1 MSKCLSSEKLGFLKG
16 RRIQDAIGTT
26 HESLHSIK
34 KIILKSLVLKLDLK
48 KAYDSID
55 WEYLTLVLLTVGFG
69 VKLTDW
75 IMCCVS
81 SASFAVL
88 INGEAMD
95 YFKVWRGL
103 C

>member
-1 MSKCLSSEKLGFLKG
+1 M
-16 RRIQDAIGTT
+16 
-26 HESLHSIK
+26 
-34 KIILKSLVLKLDLK
+34 KSLVLKLDLK
-48 KAYDSID
+48 KAYDIID
-55 WEYLTLVLLTVGFG
+55 GEYLRLVLLTVGFR

-88 INGEAMD
+88 INGEVRD